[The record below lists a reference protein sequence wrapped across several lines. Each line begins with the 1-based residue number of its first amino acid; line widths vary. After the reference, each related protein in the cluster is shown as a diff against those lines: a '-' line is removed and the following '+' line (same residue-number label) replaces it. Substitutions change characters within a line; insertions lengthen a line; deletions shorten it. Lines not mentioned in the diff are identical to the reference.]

1 MSAFTTA
8 QQQAIAARG
17 NVLVVA
23 GAGTGKTRTLV
34 ERCVRLVLDEGCSL
48 EQILMVTFTEAAAAE
63 MRQRIR
69 AELVRRWESEP
80 ENPRLNEQ
88 LALLDTARIATLHG
102 FCLQLVRQHFHE
114 LEIDPQVV
122 VLDEA
127 QTRPLLEQALDA
139 LVEQA
144 LGSED
149 AGAKAVRELLR
160 AHGRGADGR
169 VRELIV
175 KLHRHAQSLANP
187 AAWWA
192 GQEEVFRE
200 VEPTRWREWLR
211 VGCEEWGARWLPVLR
226 EQSQENLPAGR
237 AVRALELTLTEA
249 GEWAAALDEIAA
261 ADGAWPKGKKGVMR
275 KPLEKFFEEA
285 EFLRS
290 QFPGAA
296 GRDPLA
302 EDWAWVRGS
311 MGALLGMARE
321 FTVAFSRAKR
331 ELGGVDFAD
340 LEQFALR
347 LLRDAASGA
356 PTRVAELWRRQLRH
370 VFVDEYQDI
379 NGAQD
384 AILAAVSREG
394 EHANRF
400 LVGDI
405 KQSIYRFRLANPRIF
420 LGYEAAWRGDSS
432 AGQRIPLADNFR
444 SREGILEFLNPLFAA
459 LMRPAVGGVVYDAD
473 ARLRFGNREGRAE
486 LAMAGQRDG
495 GTAGEN
501 FPKIDSSLDPS
512 DRGRSAEHTLGAILD
527 RGSLA
532 EPVLGAP
539 VRGRDE
545 EGPETER
552 LEPPHVGSYKD
563 GARVELHVV
572 AKPERGGDEGEE
584 NGWGDL
590 EATERE
596 ARVIAGRLRELRA
609 EGHEIWDEESKAM
622 RAVRWGDMAVLLRS
636 PGPRAE
642 AFAKEFHRLGVP
654 LVVARGGFFTSL
666 EVSDLLALLRL
677 LDNPVQDLPLLAV
690 LRSPLVGLS
699 AAELATV
706 RVGRQAGLFWD
717 ALRRFQREGAAAGR
731 PFAATDEWGE
741 NSAKQESGFEPLNSD
756 LCARPASAV
765 LNPKILHRRGGTGAE
780 DQENGGRDEETTQG
794 EQPSSTRLSPP
805 PAGGEGEGAEGVLS
819 TARSSPIREASA
831 SSSSVAAAAG
841 QSGWAKVND
850 FLERF
855 EVWRE
860 RMRQT
865 SLSYCLETALAETH
879 YEALLLAEARGPER
893 VANVRRLLDLARQYD
908 PYQRQGLYRFLRFI
922 EAQADAEPDLA
933 PAAAAT
939 DAVKLL
945 SIHKSKGLEFP
956 VVVVGGLGAG
966 FNFQSLSEDILLN
979 EYFGLC
985 PRVIPPD
992 AEQSY
997 PSLPWWLA
1005 QQRERRELLG
1015 EELRLLYVALTR
1027 ARDTL
1032 ILTGGT
1038 AKPER
1043 WAGEGPRALTDAEV
1057 VGARSFLDWLRL
1069 WLPLVTRA
1077 SDWVDDA
1084 NGGNALLRWK
1094 FHFAAGAAAAGG
1106 DAEETRESPVL
1117 AQAAAVD
1124 AAGWARLGRRATAE
1138 YPWLG
1143 ATLEPAKT
1151 SVSVLRRRQLEADEE
1166 AKPTRYSQPAS
1177 GSFELKSGAGAAL
1190 SATERGTA
1198 HHAFME
1204 LVAVERTGSLAE
1216 LQAEGARMVEAGW
1229 LRAVDVAALNWE
1241 GLAGFWASELG
1252 EAVRRNAARVHRE
1265 LPFTARVEV
1274 EELQALGLHPPGAA
1288 LPEDEFVVV
1297 QGVVDLALI
1306 LRDEIWLVD
1315 FKTDRVSAGDW
1326 REKARAYEAQLGLY
1340 GRALAGIYHRPVRR
1354 KWLYFLEISRAV
1366 EVP

>member
-8 QQQAIAARG
+8 QQLAIAARG

-34 ERCVRLVLDEGCSL
+34 ERCVRLVLEEGCSL

-69 AELVRRWESEP
+69 AELVRRWESQP

-88 LALLDTARIATLHG
+88 IALLDTARIATLHG

-144 LGSED
+144 LGSDD
-149 AGAKAVRELLR
+149 ADAQAVRELMR
-160 AHGRGADGR
+160 THGRGSDWR

-187 AAWWA
+187 AAWWTE
-192 GQEEVFRE
+192 QEEIFRAT
-200 VEPTRWREWLR
+200 EPTRWREWLR
-211 VGCEEWGARWLPVLR
+211 VGCEEWRARWLPILR
-226 EQSQENLPAGR
+226 EQSPENIPAWR
-237 AVRALELTLTEA
+237 AVRALEETLAQA

-261 ADGAWPKGKKGVMR
+261 ADGAWPARKKTAMR
-275 KPLEKFFEEA
+275 KPLEKFFEET

-290 QFPGAA
+290 QFPGAD

-311 MGALLGMARE
+311 MGALLGLARE
-321 FTVAFSRAKR
+321 FTAAFSRAKR

-347 LLRDAASGA
+347 LLRDPVTGGAS
-356 PTRVAELWRRQLRH
+356 RVAESWRRQLRH

-420 LGYEAAWRGDSS
+420 LGYEEAWRGGAG

-459 LMRPAVGGVVYDAD
+459 LMRPAVGGVVYDED
-473 ARLRFGNREGRAE
+473 ARLRFGGREGRAE
-486 LAMAGQRDG
+486 LAMAGRRDG
-495 GTAGEN
+495 GNAG
-501 FPKIDSSLDPS
+501 
-512 DRGRSAEHTLGAILD
+512 GG
-527 RGSLA
+527 
-532 EPVLGAP
+532 
-539 VRGRDE
+539 VR
-545 EGPETER
+545 ETER

-572 AKPERGGDEGEE
+572 AKPERGGEEGEE

-609 EGHEIWDEESKAM
+609 EGHEIWDEEEKCM
-622 RAVRWGDMAVLLRS
+622 RRVEWGDMAVLLRS

-654 LVVARGGFFTSL
+654 LVVARGGFYESL

-677 LDNPVQDLPLLAV
+677 LDNPLQDLPLLAV

-717 ALRRFQREGAAAGR
+717 ALRRYQREGG
-731 PFAATDEWGE
+731 
-741 NSAKQESGFEPLNSD
+741 
-756 LCARPASAV
+756 
-765 LNPKILHRRGGTGAE
+765 
-780 DQENGGRDEETTQG
+780 
-794 EQPSSTRLSPP
+794 
-805 PAGGEGEGAEGVLS
+805 
-819 TARSSPIREASA
+819 
-831 SSSSVAAAAG
+831 AAAAAR
-841 QSGWAKVND
+841 SGWAKVND
-850 FLERF
+850 FLTRF
-855 EVWRE
+855 DVWRE

-879 YEALLLAEARGPER
+879 YEALLLAESRGPER

-922 EAQADAEPDLA
+922 EAQADAELDRA
-933 PAAAAT
+933 PAAAATT

-956 VVVVGGLGAG
+956 VVVVGCLGAA

-979 EYFGLC
+979 EHFGLC

-1032 ILTGGT
+1032 ILTGSR
-1038 AKPER
+1038 AQPER
-1043 WAGEGPRALTDAEV
+1043 WAEEGPRALTDAEV
-1057 VGARSFLDWLRL
+1057 VAARSFLDWLRK

-1077 SDWVDDA
+1077 GDWADDA

-1094 FHFAAGAAAAGG
+1094 FHFADGAAAGG
-1106 DAEETRESPVL
+1106 DVEEKQESPVL
-1117 AQAAAVD
+1117 AQAAMVD
-1124 AAGWARLGRRATAE
+1124 AAGWARLGRLVTAE
-1138 YPWLG
+1138 YAWRG

-1151 SVSVLRRRQLEADEE
+1151 SVSVLRRRQLEADED

-1177 GSFELKSGAGAAL
+1177 GSFELKSGAGAEL

-1198 HHAFME
+1198 HHAFLE
-1204 LVAVERTGSLAE
+1204 LVAVECTGSLAE
-1216 LQAEGARMVEAGW
+1216 IQAEGARMVESGW
-1229 LRAVDVAALNWE
+1229 LRPVDVAALNWT

-1252 EAVRRNAARVHRE
+1252 EAVRRNAACVHRE
-1265 LPFTARVEV
+1265 LPFTARVDV
-1274 EELQALGLHPPGAA
+1274 EDLKELGLHPPGAA
-1288 LPEDEFVVV
+1288 LPDDEFVVV

-1315 FKTDRVSAGDW
+1315 FKTDRVSEADL

-1366 EVP
+1366 EVG